1 MPVDTPNLEADEI
14 SCPQTDPTK
23 PMTEHRHIVIVGAG
37 FGGIGLVIKLREA
50 GFDDILVL
58 ERADDV
64 GGTWQHNNYPGC
76 ACDVPSHLYSFSFEP
91 KPNWS
96 RIYGRRDEILDYA
109 RSVAT
114 RHDVSRDV
122 RFGCEMLSA
131 HWDDVQCRWQLQ
143 TTSGPLSA
151 DILISAVGP
160 FGRPSTPNFPGLNRF
175 AGKIM
180 HSFEW
185 DHAYDLSGKRVAII
199 GTGAS
204 AVQIIPEIQPVV
216 SELRVFQRTPC
227 WIMPRFDWRTSATEH
242 RLAGIPFLRKSVR
255 ALQYLLYES
264 YGTFN
269 FVDNRFAYAFE
280 TVARTYLRIQVADAA
295 VRRKLT
301 PTYRI
306 GCKRAAVSSTYLPSF
321 NRPNVELVTDSI
333 REIQPGGIVTADGI
347 THQVDVIV
355 LATGF
360 TLRHRMAD
368 DIVGQNGRT
377 LAAAYDGRP
386 EGYLGTA
393 VSGFPNLLFTSG
405 PFGGAAN
412 QSFIYML
419 ESQFGFIVDAL
430 TRMRR
435 DGIATIDVKPQAQ
448 QDFVADAER
457 RSAGTIWLNGGC
469 SGYYTTAD
477 GKHNAGLW
485 PDWSFNYRRRTKTF
499 KPADFDLEF
508 RSDAPAS
515 AMAATHPKGA

>member
-1 MPVDTPNLEADEI
+1 MPVDIPDLTTAEF
-14 SCPQTDPTK
+14 SCPQTDPT
-23 PMTEHRHIVIVGAG
+23 PTEHRHIVIVGAG

-96 RIYGRRDEILDYA
+96 RIYGRRDEILNYA
-109 RSVAT
+109 RSVAA
-114 RHDVSRDV
+114 RHDVCRDI
-122 RFGCEMLSA
+122 RFGCEMLGA
-131 HWDDVQCRWQLQ
+131 RWDADGRRWELE
-143 TTSGPLSA
+143 TTQGPLSA
-151 DILISAVGP
+151 DILISATGP
-160 FGRPSTPNFPGLNRF
+160 FGRPTTPNFAGLDRF

-185 DHAYDLSGKRVAII
+185 DHDYDLTGKRVAVV

-227 WIMPRFDWRTSATEH
+227 WIMPRFDWRTSAAEH
-242 RLAGIPFLRKSVR
+242 RLAGIPLLRKSIR
-255 ALQYLLYES
+255 ALQYALYES

-269 FVDNRFAYAFE
+269 FIDNRFAYAFE
-280 TVARTYLRIQVADAA
+280 AVARTYLRLQVPDAA

-301 PTYRI
+301 PAYRI
-306 GCKRAAVSSTYLPSF
+306 GCKRAAVSSTYLPAF
-321 NRPNVELVTDSI
+321 NYSNVELVTDSI
-333 REIQPGGIVTADGI
+333 QEIQPEGIVTVDGV
-347 THQVDVIV
+347 THPVDVIV

-368 DIVGQNGRT
+368 EIIGRDGRT
-377 LAAAYDGRP
+377 LASAYDGRP

-435 DGIATIDVKPQAQ
+435 DGITAIDVKPQAQ
-448 QDFVADAER
+448 EDFVAEAEH
-457 RSAGTIWLNGGC
+457 RSADTIWLNGGC
-469 SGYYTTAD
+469 SGYYTTPD
-477 GKHNAGLW
+477 GKRNAGLW
-485 PDWSFNYRRRTKTF
+485 PDWSFNYRRRTRAF
-499 KPADFDLEF
+499 DPADFELDF
-508 RSDAPAS
+508 RPRVTVSAVPA
-515 AMAATHPKGA
+515 TTPKGA

>member
-1 MPVDTPNLEADEI
+1 
-14 SCPQTDPTK
+14 
-23 PMTEHRHIVIVGAG
+23 MTEHRHIVIIGAG

-50 GFDDILVL
+50 GFQDILVL

-96 RIYGRRDEILDYA
+96 RIYGRRDEILGYA
-109 RSVAT
+109 RSVAA
-114 RHDVSRDV
+114 RHDVGRDV

-131 HWDDVQCRWQLQ
+131 RWDDDSRRWELV
-143 TTSGPLSA
+143 TTNGSLSA

-160 FGRPSTPNFPGLNRF
+160 FGRPTTPDFPGLGSF

-185 DHAYDLSGKRVAII
+185 DHDYDLSGKRVAVI

-204 AVQIIPEIQPVV
+204 AVQIIPEIQPLVGH
-216 SELRVFQRTPC
+216 LRVFQRTPC
-227 WIMPRFDWRTSATEH
+227 WIMPRFDWHTSPAER
-242 RLAGIPFLRKSVR
+242 RLARVRVLRKSIR
-255 ALQYLLYES
+255 ALQYALYES

-269 FVDNRFAYAFE
+269 FIDNRFAYLFE
-280 TVARTYLRIQVADAA
+280 AVARTYLRLQVPDAGL
-295 VRRKLT
+295 RRKLT

-306 GCKRAAVSSTYLPSF
+306 GCKRAAVSSNYLPTF
-321 NRPNVELVTDSI
+321 TRPNVELVTDGI
-333 REIQPGGIVTADGI
+333 QEIQQDCVVTADG
-347 THQVDVIV
+347 TEHRVDVIV

-360 TLRHRMAD
+360 GLRHRMAD
-368 DIVGQNGRT
+368 EIVGVGGRT
-377 LAAAYDGRP
+377 LADAYDARP
-386 EGYLGTA
+386 QGYLGTA

-435 DGIATIDVKPQAQ
+435 DRIATLEVNAQAQ
-448 QDFVADAER
+448 ENFVLEAER
-457 RSAGTIWLNGGC
+457 RSENTIWLKGGC

-477 GKHNAGLW
+477 GKRNAGLW
-485 PDWSFNYRRRTKTF
+485 PDWSFNYRRRTRRF
-499 KPADFDLEF
+499 DPDDFDLDL
-508 RSDAPAS
+508 RPAIAARTAPAP
-515 AMAATHPKGA
+515 TRKGL

>member
-1 MPVDTPNLEADEI
+1 
-14 SCPQTDPTK
+14 
-23 PMTEHRHIVIVGAG
+23 MTEHRQIVIVGAG

-109 RSVAT
+109 RTVAA
-114 RHDVSRDV
+114 RHDIARDT
-122 RFGCEMLSA
+122 RFGSEMLSA
-131 HWDDVQCRWQLQ
+131 RWNDDTRRWKLE
-143 TTSGPLSA
+143 TSAGPLSA

-160 FGRPSTPNFPGLNRF
+160 FGRPTTPNFPGLEHF
-175 AGKIM
+175 AGKVM

-185 DHAYDLSGKRVAII
+185 DHDYDLSGKRVAVI

-216 SELRVFQRTPC
+216 STLRVFQRTPC
-227 WIMPRFDWRTSATEH
+227 WIMPRLDWSTSSAEH
-242 RLAGIPFLRKSVR
+242 RLARVPFLRKSIR
-255 ALQYLLYES
+255 ALQYGLYES

-269 FVDNRFAYAFE
+269 FIDNRFAYLFE
-280 TVARTYLRIQVADAA
+280 AVARTHLRAQVPDVG

-301 PTYRI
+301 PDHRI
-306 GCKRAAVSSTYLPSF
+306 GCKRAAVSSTYLPTF
-321 NRPNVELVTDSI
+321 NRSNVELVTESI
-333 REIQPGGIVTADGI
+333 QEIRRDGIVTVDGAE
-347 THQVDVIV
+347 HPVDVIV

-368 DIVGQNGRT
+368 EIVGRGGRA
-377 LAAAYDGRP
+377 LADAYDGRP
-386 EGYLGTA
+386 QGYLGTA

-419 ESQFGFIVDAL
+419 ESQFRFIVDAL
-430 TRMRR
+430 TRMRS
-435 DGIATIDVKPQAQ
+435 DDITTIDVNPHAQ
-448 QDFVADAER
+448 EAFVADAEH
-457 RSAGTIWLNGGC
+457 RSANTIWLKGGC

-477 GKHNAGLW
+477 GKRNAGLW
-485 PDWSFNYRRRTKTF
+485 PDWSFNYRRRTRRF
-499 KPADFDLEF
+499 EPADFDLEF
-508 RSDAPAS
+508 RSKAAAYAVP
-515 AMAATHPKGA
+515 AATPKGA

>member
-1 MPVDTPNLEADEI
+1 
-14 SCPQTDPTK
+14 
-23 PMTEHRHIVIVGAG
+23 MTEHRPIVIIGAG

-64 GGTWQHNNYPGC
+64 GGTWLHNNYPGC

-109 RSVAT
+109 RTVAE
-114 RHDVSRDV
+114 RHDVFRDI

-131 HWDDVQCRWQLQ
+131 HWDDTTRRWKLE
-143 TTSGPLSA
+143 TTSGPLST

-160 FGRPSTPNFPGLNRF
+160 FGRPTTPNFPGLEHF
-175 AGKIM
+175 AGRVM

-185 DHAYDLSGKRVAII
+185 DHDYDLSGKRVAVI

-216 SELRVFQRTPC
+216 SALRVFQRTPC
-227 WIMPRFDWRTSATEH
+227 WIMPRFDWNTSPAEH
-242 RLAGIPFLRKSVR
+242 RLARVPILRKGIR
-255 ALQYLLYES
+255 ALQYALYES

-269 FVDNRFAYAFE
+269 FIDSRFAYLFE
-280 TVARTYLRIQVADAA
+280 AVARTYLRAQVPDAET
-295 VRRKLT
+295 RRKLT
-301 PTYRI
+301 PVYRI
-306 GCKRAAVSSTYLPSF
+306 GCKRAAVSASYLPTF
-321 NRPNVELVTDSI
+321 NRSNVELVT
-333 REIQPGGIVTADGI
+333 EGIQQIQHDNIVTVDG
-347 THQVDVIV
+347 TEHPVDVIV

-368 DIVGQNGRT
+368 EIIGRAGRT
-377 LAAAYDGRP
+377 LADAYDGRP
-386 EGYLGTA
+386 QGYLGTS

-419 ESQFGFIVDAL
+419 EAQFRFIVEAL

-435 DGIATIDVKPQAQ
+435 DRIATLEVKPQAQ
-448 QDFVADAER
+448 EDFVAEAER
-457 RSAGTIWLNGGC
+457 RSANTIWLNGGC
-469 SGYYTTAD
+469 AGYYTTAD
-477 GKHNAGLW
+477 GKRNAGLW
-485 PDWSFNYRRRTKTF
+485 PDWSFNYRRRTRNF
-499 KPADFDLEF
+499 DPSDFDID
-508 RSDAPAS
+508 RRPAVPVDPTP
-515 AMAATHPKGA
+515 ATPKGA